1 MRKKMKDKPQK
12 VYTDERTVQL
22 ERKLGNEIA
31 FFAIILLLISIFI
44 KIMIWHVPVEGYLPE
59 ILIILGMELYAGIR
73 SWQLGLD
80 IRRYKP
86 SIGHRSFRSRLANG
100 AILAIVIVAVQMWS
114 GNSALRPFF
123 RHHPF
128 LQFVFIIALILV
140 LSSILDKG
148 VNYFYRKRQVLL
160 DQELEND
167 EN

>member
-1 MRKKMKDKPQK
+1 MKDKPQR
-12 VYTDERTVQL
+12 VYTDVRTVQL
-22 ERKLGNEIA
+22 ERKLGNVIA

>member
-1 MRKKMKDKPQK
+1 MKDKPQK
-12 VYTDERTVQL
+12 VYTDERTLQL
-22 ERKLGNEIA
+22 ERKLGNEVA

-59 ILIILGMELYAGIR
+59 ILVILSMEIYAGIR

-80 IRRYKP
+80 IRRDKP

-114 GNSALRPFF
+114 GNSVLRPFF
-123 RHHPF
+123 RHHPI
-128 LQFVFIIALILV
+128 LQFIFIVALLTAF
-140 LSSILDKG
+140 SSIFDQLVD
-148 VNYFYRKRQVLL
+148 YFYQKRQLLL

>member
-1 MRKKMKDKPQK
+1 MKDKSQK
-12 VYTDERTVQL
+12 VYTDERTL
-22 ERKLGNEIA
+22 EVA

-44 KIMIWHVPVEGYLPE
+44 KILIWHVPVEGYLPE
-59 ILIILGMELYAGIR
+59 ILIILGMEIYAGIR

-80 IRRYKP
+80 IRRYNP
-86 SIGHRSFRSRLANG
+86 TSGIRTLRSRLVNG

-123 RHHPF
+123 RHHPI
-128 LQFVFIIALILV
+128 LQFIFIVALITAF
-140 LSSILDKG
+140 SSIFDQLVDH
-148 VNYFYRKRQVLL
+148 FYQKRQVLL

>member
-1 MRKKMKDKPQK
+1 MKDKPQK
-12 VYTDERTVQL
+12 VYTDERTLQL
-22 ERKLGNEIA
+22 ERKLGNEVA
-31 FFAIILLLISIFI
+31 FFAIILLVISIFI
-44 KIMIWHVPVEGYLPE
+44 KIMIWQVPVEGYLPE
-59 ILIILGMELYAGIR
+59 ILIILGMEIYAGIR

-86 SIGHRSFRSRLANG
+86 SIGRKSFRSRLANG
-100 AILAIVIVAVQMWS
+100 AILAIVIVAVQMLG
-114 GNSALRPFF
+114 GNSAIRPFF

-128 LQFVFIIALILV
+128 LQFIFIIALILV

-148 VNYFYRKRQVLL
+148 VNHFYQKRQVLL

>member
-1 MRKKMKDKPQK
+1 MKDKPQK

-123 RHHPF
+123 RHHPI
-128 LQFVFIIALILV
+128 LQFIFIVALLTAF
-140 LSSILDKG
+140 SSIFDQLVDH
-148 VNYFYRKRQVLL
+148 FYQKRQVLL

>member
-1 MRKKMKDKPQK
+1 MKDKPQK
-12 VYTDERTVQL
+12 VYTDERTLQL
-22 ERKLGNEIA
+22 ERKLGNEVA

-44 KIMIWHVPVEGYLPE
+44 KILIWHVPVEGYLPE
-59 ILIILGMELYAGIR
+59 ILIILGMEIYAGIR

-80 IRRYKP
+80 IRRYNP
-86 SIGHRSFRSRLANG
+86 TSGIRTLRSRLVNG

-123 RHHPF
+123 RHHPI
-128 LQFVFIIALILV
+128 LQFIFILALITAF
-140 LSSILDKG
+140 SSIFDQLVDH
-148 VNYFYRKRQVLL
+148 FYQKRQVLL

>member
-1 MRKKMKDKPQK
+1 MKDKPQK

-31 FFAIILLLISIFI
+31 FFAIFLLVISIFI

-100 AILAIVIVAVQMWS
+100 AILAIVSVAVQMRS

-148 VNYFYRKRQVLL
+148 VNYFYQKRQVLL

>member
-1 MRKKMKDKPQK
+1 MKDKPQK

-31 FFAIILLLISIFI
+31 FFAIFLLVISIFI

-100 AILAIVIVAVQMWS
+100 AILAIVIVAVQMRS

-148 VNYFYRKRQVLL
+148 VNYFYQKRQVLL

>member
-1 MRKKMKDKPQK
+1 MKYKPQK
-12 VYTDERTVQL
+12 VYTDERTLQL
-22 ERKLGNEIA
+22 ERKLGNEVA

-44 KIMIWHVPVEGYLPE
+44 KILIWHVPVEGYLPE
-59 ILIILGMELYAGIR
+59 ILIILGMEIYAGIR

-80 IRRYKP
+80 IRRYNQT
-86 SIGHRSFRSRLANG
+86 SGIRTLRSRLVNG

-123 RHHPF
+123 RHHPI
-128 LQFVFIIALILV
+128 LQFIFIVALITAF
-140 LSSILDKG
+140 SSIFDQLVD
-148 VNYFYRKRQVLL
+148 YFYQKRQVLL

>member
-1 MRKKMKDKPQK
+1 MKYKPQK
-12 VYTDERTVQL
+12 VYTDERTLQL
-22 ERKLGNEIA
+22 ERKLGNEVA

-44 KIMIWHVPVEGYLPE
+44 KILIWHVPVEGYLAE
-59 ILIILGMELYAGIR
+59 ILIILGMEIYAGIR

-80 IRRYKP
+80 IRRYNP
-86 SIGHRSFRSRLANG
+86 TSGIRTLRSRLVNG

-123 RHHPF
+123 RHHPI
-128 LQFVFIIALILV
+128 LQFIFIVALITTF
-140 LSSILDKG
+140 SSIFDQLVDH
-148 VNYFYRKRQVLL
+148 FYQKRQVLL

>member
-1 MRKKMKDKPQK
+1 MKDKPQK

-148 VNYFYRKRQVLL
+148 VDYFYQKRQVLV

>member
-1 MRKKMKDKPQK
+1 MKDKPQK

-100 AILAIVIVAVQMWS
+100 AILAIIIVAVQMWS
-114 GNSALRPFF
+114 GNSVLRPFF
-123 RHHPF
+123 RHHPI
-128 LQFVFIIALILV
+128 LQFIFIVALLTAF
-140 LSSILDKG
+140 SSIFDQLVD
-148 VNYFYRKRQVLL
+148 YFYQKRQVLL

-167 EN
+167 DT

>member
-1 MRKKMKDKPQK
+1 MKDKPQK
-12 VYTDERTVQL
+12 VYTDERTLQL
-22 ERKLGNEIA
+22 ERKLGNEVA
-31 FFAIILLLISIFI
+31 FFAIILLVISIFI
-44 KIMIWHVPVEGYLPE
+44 KILIWHVPVEGYLPE
-59 ILIILGMELYAGIR
+59 ILVILAMEIYAGIR

-80 IRRYKP
+80 IRRDKP

-148 VNYFYRKRQVLL
+148 VDYFYQKRQVLV

>member
-1 MRKKMKDKPQK
+1 MKDKPQK

-100 AILAIVIVAVQMWS
+100 TILAIVIVAVQMWS

-148 VNYFYRKRQVLL
+148 VNYFYQKRQVLL

>member
-1 MRKKMKDKPQK
+1 MKDKPQK
-12 VYTDERTVQL
+12 VYTDERTLQL
-22 ERKLGNEIA
+22 ERKLGNEVA

-59 ILIILGMELYAGIR
+59 IQVILSMEIYAGIR
-73 SWQLGLD
+73 SWQLDLN

-86 SIGHRSFRSRLANG
+86 SIGLKSFRSRLANG
-100 AILAIVIVAVQMWS
+100 ANLAIIIVAVLMWS

-123 RHHPF
+123 RHHPI
-128 LQFVFIIALILV
+128 LQFIFIVALITAF
-140 LSSILDKG
+140 SSIFDQLVDH
-148 VNYFYRKRQVLL
+148 FYQKRQALL

>member
-1 MRKKMKDKPQK
+1 MKDRIQK

-31 FFAIILLLISIFI
+31 FFAIILLAISIFI

-59 ILIILGMELYAGIR
+59 ILIILGMELYAGVR

-80 IRRYKP
+80 IRRHHP
-86 SIGHRSFRSRLANG
+86 TSSVRTLRSRLANG
-100 AILAIVIVAVQMWS
+100 AILAIVIVAAQMLG

-128 LQFVFIIALILV
+128 LQFIFIIALILV

-148 VNYFYRKRQVLL
+148 VNYFYQKRQVLL

-167 EN
+167 ED

>member
-1 MRKKMKDKPQK
+1 MKDKPQK
-12 VYTDERTVQL
+12 VYTDERTLQL
-22 ERKLGNEIA
+22 ERKLGNEVA

-44 KIMIWHVPVEGYLPE
+44 KIMIWHVPVEGYLSE
-59 ILIILGMELYAGIR
+59 ILVILGMEIYAGIR

-80 IRRYKP
+80 IRRDKP

-123 RHHPF
+123 RHHPI
-128 LQFVFIIALILV
+128 LQFIFILALITAF
-140 LSSILDKG
+140 SSIFDQLVD
-148 VNYFYRKRQVLL
+148 YFYRKRQIKLE
-160 DQELEND
+160 QELEND

>member
-1 MRKKMKDKPQK
+1 MKDKPQK
-12 VYTDERTVQL
+12 VYTDERTLQL
-22 ERKLGNEIA
+22 ERKLGNEVA

-59 ILIILGMELYAGIR
+59 ILIILGMEIYAGIR

-80 IRRYKP
+80 IRRDKP
-86 SIGHRSFRSRLANG
+86 SIGLKSFRSRLANG

-123 RHHPF
+123 RHHPI
-128 LQFVFIIALILV
+128 LQFIFILALITAF
-140 LSSILDKG
+140 SSIFDQLVD
-148 VNYFYRKRQVLL
+148 YFYRKRQIKLE
-160 DQELEND
+160 QELEND

>member
-1 MRKKMKDKPQK
+1 MKDKPQK

-140 LSSILDKG
+140 LASILDKG

>member
-1 MRKKMKDKPQK
+1 
-12 VYTDERTVQL
+12 
-22 ERKLGNEIA
+22 
-31 FFAIILLLISIFI
+31 
-44 KIMIWHVPVEGYLPE
+44 
-59 ILIILGMELYAGIR
+59 MEMYAGIR

-86 SIGHRSFRSRLANG
+86 STGLKSFRSRLANG

-114 GNSALRPFF
+114 GNSVIRPFF

-128 LQFVFIIALILV
+128 LQFIFIIALILV

-148 VNYFYRKRQVLL
+148 VNYFYQKRQVLL

>member
-1 MRKKMKDKPQK
+1 MKDKPQK
-12 VYTDERTVQL
+12 VYTDERTLQL
-22 ERKLGNEIA
+22 ERKLGNEVA

-59 ILIILGMELYAGIR
+59 ILIILGMEIYAGIR

-86 SIGHRSFRSRLANG
+86 SVGLKSFRSRLANG
-100 AILAIVIVAVQMWS
+100 ANLAIIIVAALMWS
-114 GNSALRPFF
+114 GNSIIRLFF
-123 RHHPF
+123 QHYPI
-128 LQFVFIIALILV
+128 LQFIFIVALITAF
-140 LSSILDKG
+140 SSIFDQLVDH
-148 VNYFYRKRQVLL
+148 FYKKRQVLL

>member
-1 MRKKMKDKPQK
+1 MKDKPQK

-140 LSSILDKG
+140 LSSILDKV

>member
-1 MRKKMKDKPQK
+1 MKYKPQK
-12 VYTDERTVQL
+12 VYTDERTLQL
-22 ERKLGNEIA
+22 ERKLGNEVA

-44 KIMIWHVPVEGYLPE
+44 KILIWHVPVEGYLAE
-59 ILIILGMELYAGIR
+59 ILIILGMEIYAGIR

-80 IRRYKP
+80 IRRYNP
-86 SIGHRSFRSRLANG
+86 TSGIRTLRSRLVNG

-123 RHHPF
+123 RHHPI
-128 LQFVFIIALILV
+128 LQFIFILALITAF
-140 LSSILDKG
+140 SSIFDQL
-148 VNYFYRKRQVLL
+148 VNYFYQKRQVLL

>member
-1 MRKKMKDKPQK
+1 MKDKPQK
-12 VYTDERTVQL
+12 VYTDERTLQL
-22 ERKLGNEIA
+22 ERKLGNEVA

-80 IRRYKP
+80 IRRHHP
-86 SIGHRSFRSRLANG
+86 TSSVRTLRSRLANG
-100 AILAIVIVAVQMWS
+100 AILAIVIVAVQMLG
-114 GNSALRPFF
+114 GNSAIRPFF
-123 RHHPF
+123 RHHPI
-128 LQFVFIIALILV
+128 LQFIFILALITAF
-140 LSSILDKG
+140 SSIFDQLVDH
-148 VNYFYRKRQVLL
+148 FYQKRQVLL

>member
-1 MRKKMKDKPQK
+1 MKYKPQK
-12 VYTDERTVQL
+12 VYTDERTLQL
-22 ERKLGNEIA
+22 ERKLGNEVA

-44 KIMIWHVPVEGYLPE
+44 KILIWHVPVEGYLAE
-59 ILIILGMELYAGIR
+59 ILIILGMEIYAGIR

-80 IRRYKP
+80 IRRYNP
-86 SIGHRSFRSRLANG
+86 TSGIRTLRSRLVNG

-123 RHHPF
+123 RHHPI
-128 LQFVFIIALILV
+128 LQFIFIVALITAF
-140 LSSILDKG
+140 SSIFDQLVD
-148 VNYFYRKRQVLL
+148 YFYQKRQVLL

>member
-1 MRKKMKDKPQK
+1 MKDKPQK
-12 VYTDERTVQL
+12 VYTDERTLQL
-22 ERKLGNEIA
+22 ERKLGNEVA
-31 FFAIILLLISIFI
+31 FFAIIWLLISIFI

-59 ILIILGMELYAGIR
+59 ILIIFAMEIYAGIR

-80 IRRYKP
+80 IRRDKP

-123 RHHPF
+123 RHHPI
-128 LQFVFIIALILV
+128 LQFIFIVALITAF
-140 LSSILDKG
+140 SSIFDQLVD
-148 VNYFYRKRQVLL
+148 YFYQKRQVLL

>member
-1 MRKKMKDKPQK
+1 MKDKPQK
-12 VYTDERTVQL
+12 VYTDERTLQL
-22 ERKLGNEIA
+22 ERKLGNEVA
-31 FFAIILLLISIFI
+31 FFAIIWLLISIFI

-59 ILIILGMELYAGIR
+59 ILIILGMEIYAGIR

-80 IRRYKP
+80 IRRYNP
-86 SIGHRSFRSRLANG
+86 TSGIRTLRSRLVNG

-123 RHHPF
+123 RHHPI
-128 LQFVFIIALILV
+128 LQFIFIVALLTAF
-140 LSSILDKG
+140 SSIFDQLVDH
-148 VNYFYRKRQVLL
+148 FYQKRQVLL

>member
-1 MRKKMKDKPQK
+1 MKDKPQK
-12 VYTDERTVQL
+12 VYTDERTLQL
-22 ERKLGNEIA
+22 ERKLGNEGA

-44 KIMIWHVPVEGYLPE
+44 KILIWHVPVEGYLPE
-59 ILIILGMELYAGIR
+59 ILIILGMEIYAGIR

-80 IRRYKP
+80 IRRYNP
-86 SIGHRSFRSRLANG
+86 TSGIRTLRSRLVNG

-123 RHHPF
+123 RHHPI
-128 LQFVFIIALILV
+128 LQFIFIVALITAF
-140 LSSILDKG
+140 SSIFDQLVD
-148 VNYFYRKRQVLL
+148 YFYQKRQVLL

>member
-1 MRKKMKDKPQK
+1 MKDKPQK
-12 VYTDERTVQL
+12 VYTDERTLQL
-22 ERKLGNEIA
+22 ERKLGNEVA
-31 FFAIILLLISIFI
+31 FFAIILLVISIFI
-44 KIMIWHVPVEGYLPE
+44 KIMIWQVPVEGYLPE
-59 ILIILGMELYAGIR
+59 ILIILGMEIYAGIR

-86 SIGHRSFRSRLANG
+86 SIGRKSFRSRLANG

-128 LQFVFIIALILV
+128 LQFIFIIVLILV

-148 VNYFYRKRQVLL
+148 VNHFYQKRQVLL